1 MPRQRPLHLLACAA
15 LGWTLNQSG
24 DPARACSR
32 VFSNANGQAMVV
44 GRTMDL
50 FLDDRVALVLRPR
63 GMAAGGFHG
72 AVDANPRHWRVRY
85 GSTGALSLGLV
96 LSDGM
101 NQRGL
106 NANLLYLGTSRYPR
120 RDNRIPG
127 LSNARLAEYVL
138 DNFATVEEA
147 IAGLQ
152 QVQVVSDRLLQR
164 EWGLHLSLADPS
176 GASAVVEFI
185 NGVMRVKRGT
195 DSLVM
200 TNEPGLNWQLNNR
213 RRYRP
218 FGGTLPLPGD
228 IDPPSRFVRASAY
241 LSTLPKASTPDD
253 AEANLYGVM
262 KNVAVPAGAR
272 DYSSG
277 DSEDTWVTLWTTIA
291 NLSQGHYG
299 IQLNSDPDPVW
310 VTLSQLQWNG
320 NGIQV
325 LPLRGLGRTGD
336 VSALLNAAPVQT
348 KTAPTGAV

>member
-1 MPRQRPLHLLACAA
+1 MRRRSLSTAAGLSLLLALPLVPGIA
-15 LGWTLNQSG
+15 N
-24 DPARACSR
+24 ACSR
-32 VFSNANGQAMVV
+32 VFSNANGKAMVV

-50 FLDDRVALVLRPR
+50 FIDDRAALALRPR
-63 GMAAGGFHG
+63 ALAGGG
-72 AVDANPRHWRVRY
+72 LLGLKDANALHWRSRY
-85 GSTGALSLGLV
+85 GSTGVLSLDAV
-96 LSDGM
+96 ISDGI
-101 NQRGL
+101 NERGL
-106 NANLLYLGTSRYPR
+106 NANLLYLGTSRYPDR
-120 RDNRIPG
+120 NTAIPG
-127 LSNARLAEYVL
+127 LSNAKLAEYVL

-147 IAGLQ
+147 IAGLAR
-152 QVQVVSDRLLQR
+152 VQVVSDRVLNR
-164 EWGLHLSLADPS
+164 DWGLHLSLADPS
-176 GASAVVEFI
+176 GASAVVEFVD
-185 NGVMRVKRGT
+185 GSMKVKRGN

-213 RRYRP
+213 RRYKP

-241 LSTLPKASTPDD
+241 LSTLPKAASADD

-277 DSEDTWVTLWTTIA
+277 DSEDTWMTLWTTIA

-310 VTLSQLQWNG
+310 VTLKHLRWNG
-320 NGIQV
+320 SGMRV
-325 LPLRGLGRTGD
+325 LPLRGIGRTGD
-336 VSALLNAAPVQT
+336 VSKLLNGAPLQT